1 MSNKTKEYITKVIE
15 EIRSLD
21 PEQKEFLQ
29 SIEEVFRSVSLSLD
43 KNPQY
48 MENRILERMSE
59 PERQIMFRVSWV
71 DDAGKIH
78 INRGYSVLFNGVLGP
93 FKGGLR
99 FHPTVNLS
107 VIKFL
112 GFEQT
117 YKNALTGLP
126 IGGGKGGTNFD
137 PRGKS
142 EAEIRRFCA
151 AFMTELY
158 HYIGSD
164 VGVPAGDIGVGGR
177 EIGFLFGTFS
187 RISGTFDNGTIT
199 GKGASYGGSNF
210 RPEATGTGIAYFT
223 NEIMKHHKDTLK
235 GKRIVVSGYG
245 QVAWGTIK
253 KVAELGGIPLT
264 ISGSGGFVHDPEG
277 IITKEKISYIDGIKK
292 ISGHSLED
300 YAERFGAAFYPGEK
314 PWRISAD
321 VAIPCATQNE
331 IGLEEAALIAGNG
344 TKYVVEGANM
354 PCTNDA
360 IKYFQGKGMVV
371 GPAKAANAGGVSVSV
386 MEMSQNAI
394 KLMLSDKHMD
404 ERLKEIMEHM
414 HQDIFDTCEEYDL
427 GYDLITGANITA
439 FERVADTMIRLG
451 TY

>member
-1 MSNKTKEYITKVIE
+1 MSKKTDEYIAKVIE
-15 EIRSLD
+15 DIKKLD
-21 PEQKEFLQ
+21 NEQGEFLQ
-29 SIEEVFRSVSLSLD
+29 SVEEVYSSVSLALD
-43 KNPQY
+43 KHPEY

-59 PERQIMFRVSWV
+59 PERQIMFRVSWA
-71 DDAGKIH
+71 DDAGVIH
-78 INRGYSVLFNGVLGP
+78 VNRGYSVLFNGVLGP

-126 IGGGKGGTNFD
+126 IGGGKGGSNFD

-142 EAEIRRFCA
+142 EGEIRRFCEA
-151 AFMTELY
+151 YMKELY

-164 VGVPAGDIGVGGR
+164 IGVPAGDIGVGAR
-177 EIGFLFGTFS
+177 EIGYLFGTYK

-199 GKGASYGGSNF
+199 GKGAAFGGSNF

-223 NEIMKHHKDTLK
+223 KEILEAHNESFQ
-235 GKRIVVSGYG
+235 GKTVIISGYG

-253 KVAELGGIPLT
+253 KVVELGGIPLT
-264 ISGSGGFVHDPEG
+264 ISGSSGFVYDRDG
-277 IITKEKISYIDGIKK
+277 IITAEKIRYIDNIKK
-292 ISGHSLED
+292 VAGHSLEG
-300 YAERFGAAFYPGEK
+300 YAERFGAEFRAGEK
-314 PWRISAD
+314 PWSIRGD

-331 IGLEEAALIAGNG
+331 IGEKEAALIAEHG

-354 PCTNDA
+354 PCTLEA
-360 IKYFQGKGMVV
+360 IRHFQEQGIVV

-394 KLMLSDKHMD
+394 KLMLSDRHMD
-404 ERLKEIMEHM
+404 DRLQEIMQHM
-414 HQDIFDTCEEYDL
+414 HDDILETCREYGL

-439 FERVADTMIRLG
+439 FERVADTMISLG
-451 TY
+451 IY